1 MSELFSRRAFVKS
14 LAASAAVGLVA
25 KGGTAEA
32 ARAVAPGASDAGCHP
47 SRHWAGPCRNSPDAF
62 FFAPEVPGAT
72 PRGPFKD
79 ANGAVAKQAARFR
92 LYGYDQ
98 DGRVVGEL
106 TADLAEIRLEV
117 SWAEPS
123 TEPPLKRMSCDTLW
137 HWQLLS

>member
-1 MSELFSRRAFVKS
+1 MSYFPAGL
-14 LAASAAVGLVA
+14 LLNHWPLQLPSAWWP
-25 KGGTAEA
+25 
-32 ARAVAPGASDAGCHP
+32 RAVPRKLPGRLPLERVTRVAIHP
-47 SRHWAGPCRNSPDAF
+47 AIGLARVGNSPDAF